1 MTVHWEIREMKK
13 DYLEQVLGIERKSF
27 PTPWRREM
35 FIYELTSPIS
45 YNFVAITGGNKEE
58 LVLGYIIFWMVKE
71 EVHIL
76 NLAINPPF
84 RRLGIA
90 HSLLLFT
97 LDFSYNKGGRVYL
110 LEVRKK
116 NRAAINLYTKVGF
129 VPWWIRKRY
138 YADTG
143 DDAIVMKL
151 FFDDRPC
158 DQKGNG
164 QRHLP

>member
-1 MTVHWEIREMKK
+1 LTLHWEIKEMRR
-13 DYLEQVLGIERKSF
+13 DHLEQVMEIERKSF
-27 PTPWRREM
+27 STSWRRDM

-45 YNFVAITGGNKEE
+45 YNFVATRVRDKEE
-58 LVLGYIIFWMVKE
+58 LVLGYIIFWMVSE

-76 NLAINPPF
+76 NLAIDPPF

-90 HSLLLFT
+90 HSLLLFS
-97 LDFSYNKGGRVYL
+97 LDFSYKKGGRVYI

-116 NRAAINLYTKVGF
+116 NRAAINLYKKLGF
-129 VPWWIRKRY
+129 VPWWIRKKY

-143 DDAIVMKL
+143 DDAIVMRL

-164 QRHLP
+164 QRRLP